1 MSVAMSESE
10 VRFEFVGKLGEE
22 FVERFRRGE
31 RPRIREYADQYP
43 DYAAEIEEVF
53 PALAMMEDLAPER
66 TEDLVPARAASPAAL
81 GGLTVQ
87 RLGDYRIIRE
97 VGRGGMGIVY
107 EAEQVSLGRHVA
119 LKVLPKE
126 LLDNPKQRSRFERE
140 AKAAA
145 RLHHTNI
152 VPVFGVGEN
161 NGLVY
166 YVMQFIQGLALDEVL
181 EELKR
186 LQAKSGSQAGTPQTG
201 ELRVSRRARSAADVA
216 RTLLSGS
223 LESAAAAAPPRA
235 GGDDVTLA
243 TEQDTPPPPRPASA
257 TGRLSDTF
265 SLSDSSVVLP
275 GAAPGQAEPVKKKQ
289 TYWESVARIGAQV
302 ASALDYA
309 HAQGVLHRDI
319 KPANL
324 LLDLRGTVWVT
335 DFGLA
340 KLDDDRD
347 LTTAGDIL
355 GTLRYMAPETF
366 KSGADARS
374 EVYSLGL
381 TLYELL
387 AFRPAFDQTQRS
399 SLIDQVMNAQI
410 TPLGRLN
417 PEIPADLQTIVH
429 KAIDRDP
436 AHRYQTA
443 KGLADDLQRFVA
455 DEPIQA
461 RRISLPE
468 RICRWARHN
477 RGLAAAL
484 SVAACSLLVL
494 NIAGPIFTI
503 RLRHA
508 LSDAAA
514 AQQDSQREETKAR
527 EALKLA
533 EGRAVENARLAKEN
547 EKLALAKQ
555 RIAEQAMAGQQR
567 ETHLRT
573 LAEDREQA
581 LQATL
586 YAAEMNLAGQ
596 AAEDSTGLLRIGQIT
611 EKWKPVQEARDLR
624 GWEWYYLDS
633 LRHGDQLTI
642 PCAGAEC
649 VAWSPD
655 GQRIAGGARD
665 HVLRVWDAAT
675 GTLLQEFR
683 GHTSYVQQVAWSP
696 DGAQLATAGRDKT
709 IRIWDAATGQ
719 SLSVLQSDLESVNSV
734 CWSPDGLQLA
744 SHASSSSDSSG
755 ELVIW
760 SVATGQPVLRQAT
773 EGREARACWNPQTP
787 QVAAIGAVFDATT
800 GAKLWTHPGWGTC
813 WSPDG
818 QRLAV
823 IAGAGAQILSAT
835 AGAHLVDLAGHPA
848 HHRDVAW
855 SPGGEFVAVTGDDNI
870 VSIWDAASGKLL
882 STLRGHT
889 DWVLDV
895 DWSPDGKR
903 LATVGSGTFKIWDW
917 PARRNPE
924 TVLSPVSDLRS
935 VAWNQEG
942 SVLALQGSSGVAT
955 CDVGALKMNGRLNG
969 PQAGAMSIFSPSLA
983 WHPAS
988 HNMAARREKATVLFD
1003 DQSWQER
1010 LAIQDLDLEVRAF
1023 ALSPDGTRLATSAWS
1038 GGEGE
1043 KAVVRA
1049 FSTATGEELWA
1060 AKLEGDCAG
1069 SVCWSPDGTR
1079 LAGGGWVSAAI
1090 VDADTGQLLGR
1101 LPGDH
1106 AFRWIHALAW
1116 DPASRRVALACMDR
1130 MIHIFD
1136 ATEAKEQRTLIGHT
1150 DEVMTVSWSP
1160 DGSRI
1165 ASGGKDH
1172 TVRVWD
1178 AESGAQMIVLKG
1190 HPVDVNSVAW
1200 SPDGLCLASASS
1212 DGRLLLWDAF
1222 QGYVR
1227 AGSGKVLDG
1236 LNRRLEADPDSVRD
1250 LVLRLR
1256 VYARTGDHQAAQR
1269 DRLHLQRIYDDQW
1282 KADPTNGVVADQL
1295 ASVLLAT
1302 QPHASDVSAQLAAAV
1317 EHNALAGLP
1326 RLAAAWLIV
1335 GQAERAIT
1343 TLETVREEASA
1354 AASCCLLRAIA
1365 QQKLGQ
1371 LPAARES
1378 CERFLARFGD
1388 QPLPPEW
1395 RPLATEVLTTI
1406 GGQDPRRVASTIG
1419 QAAAAADLARLAK
1432 AIEADPRAVSLFHER
1447 GRLLAGLGRWRES
1460 ADDYLQVVKLNPT
1473 SRFPWAI
1480 AASALLMAGDQ
1491 PQYQRLCQAMCDQFR
1506 GTTEADIADSVC
1518 KTTLLLPGGVALGEL
1533 PLQVLRDG
1541 TASPRWE
1548 HFRPWF
1554 LACAA
1559 LISYREG
1566 NYGDAVEWVRQ
1577 LPSFNTQPGTLAL
1590 VVRAMAE
1597 QQLGQHEQAVQSLAQ
1612 AEAQIPAE
1620 LRTLGTADYNGPLPA
1635 SAEVVQHD
1643 WLVPEILRRQA
1654 VTLIH
1659 AAP

>member
-1 MSVAMSESE
+1 MPVARSESE
-10 VRFEFVGKLGEE
+10 ARFEFVGKLGEE

-31 RPRIREYADQYP
+31 RPRIREYADKYP

-66 TEDLVPARAASPAAL
+66 TEDLVPAPAASPSSL

-152 VPVFGVGEN
+152 VPVFGVGES

-186 LQAKSGSQAGTPQTG
+186 LQAKSGSQAGTPHTG
-201 ELRVSRRARSAADVA
+201 ELRVSRRAMAAADVA
-216 RTLLSGS
+216 RTLMSGT
-223 LESAAAAAPPRA
+223 LESAAGAAPPGI

-243 TEQDTPPPPRPASA
+243 TDQDALPASRPASA
-257 TGRLSDTF
+257 TGRLSDAF
-265 SLSDSSVVLP
+265 SLSDSSIALP
-275 GAAPGQAEPVKKKQ
+275 GAALGQAEPVKRKP

-309 HAQGVLHRDI
+309 HTQGVLHRDI

-347 LTTAGDIL
+347 LTNAGDIL

-366 KSGADARS
+366 KGGADARS

-387 AFRPAFDQTQRS
+387 AFRPAFDQTQRN

-417 PEIPADLQTIVH
+417 PEIPADLQTIIH

-443 KGLADDLQRFVA
+443 KELADDLQRFVA

-468 RICRWARHN
+468 RIRRWARRN

-508 LSDAAA
+508 LNDAAA
-514 AQQDSQREETKAR
+514 AQQDSQREEAKAR

-533 EGRAVENARLAKEN
+533 EGRAIENARLAKEN
-547 EKLALAKQ
+547 EKLAQAEQ
-555 RIAEQAMAGQQR
+555 RIAAEAMAGQQR

-573 LAEDREQA
+573 LAEDREQV

-596 AAEDSTGLLRIGQIT
+596 AAEDATGLLRIGQIT
-611 EKWKPVQEARDLR
+611 EKWKPEGEARDVR

-655 GQRIAGGARD
+655 GRRIAGGARD
-665 HVLRVWDAAT
+665 HVLRIWDAAT
-675 GTLLQEFR
+675 GTLLQEFV
-683 GHTSYVQQVAWSP
+683 GHTSYVQGVAWSP
-696 DGAQLATAGRDKT
+696 DGAKLATAGRDKT

-719 SLSVLQSDLESVNSV
+719 SLSVLQSDLECVNSV
-734 CWSPDGLQLA
+734 CWSPDGVQLA
-744 SHASSSSDSSG
+744 SHASSSGTSG

-760 SVATGQPVLRQAT
+760 NVATGHAVLRQET
-773 EGREARACWNPQTP
+773 GGREGRACWNPQTP
-787 QVAAIGAVFDATT
+787 HVAAIEAVFDATT

-818 QRLAV
+818 KRLAV

-835 AGAHLVDLAGHPA
+835 DGKHLIELAGHPA
-848 HHRDVAW
+848 HHREIDW

-870 VSIWDAASGKLL
+870 VSVWDAASGRLL
-882 STLRGHT
+882 ATLRGHT

-895 DWSPDGKR
+895 DWSPDGRR

-917 PARRNPE
+917 PTRRNPE
-924 TVLSPVSDLRS
+924 TVSSQVSDLRS

-942 SVLALQGSSGVAT
+942 SILALQGGSGVAT
-955 CDVGALKMNGRLNG
+955 CDVDALKTDGRLTG
-969 PQAGAMSIFSPSLA
+969 PQAGGSSIFSPSIA
-983 WHPAS
+983 WHPSS
-988 HNMAARREKATVLFD
+988 HSIAARREKATVLFD
-1003 DQSWQER
+1003 DQSWEER
-1010 LAIQDLDLEVRAF
+1010 LAIQDLDSEVRAF
-1023 ALSPDGTRLATSAWS
+1023 DLSPDGTRLATSAWS
-1038 GGEGE
+1038 RGDGE
-1043 KAVVRA
+1043 KAVLSA

-1060 AKLEGDCAG
+1060 AKLEGDFAG
-1069 SVCWSPDGTR
+1069 SLCWSPDGTR
-1079 LAGGGWVSAAI
+1079 LACGGWMTTAI
-1090 VDADTGQLLGR
+1090 VDANTGQLLGR

-1106 AFRWIHALAW
+1106 TFRWIYALAW
-1116 DPASRRVALACMDR
+1116 DPAGRRVGLACMDR

-1136 ATEAKEQRTLIGHT
+1136 VAEGKEQRTLIGHT
-1150 DEVMTVSWSP
+1150 DEVMTVSWSS

-1178 AESGAQMIVLKG
+1178 AESGVQLIVLRG
-1190 HPVDVNSVAW
+1190 HLVDVNSVAW

-1227 AGSGKVLDG
+1227 AGSGKVLAG

-1250 LVLRLR
+1250 LRLRLR
-1256 VYARTGDHQAAQR
+1256 VYERTGDRQAAQG
-1269 DRLHLQRIYDDQW
+1269 DRQHLQRIYDDQW

-1302 QPHASDVSAQLAAAV
+1302 QPHASDVGAQLPAAV
-1317 EHNALAGLP
+1317 EDNALAGLP

-1335 GQAERAIT
+1335 GQAERAIA
-1343 TLETVREEASA
+1343 TLEAVREEASA

-1365 QQKLGQ
+1365 LQKLGQ
-1371 LPAARES
+1371 MPAARES
-1378 CERFLARFGD
+1378 CERFLARLGE
-1388 QPLPPEW
+1388 QPIHPELQ
-1395 RPLATEVLTTI
+1395 PLATEVLSTI
-1406 GGQDPRRVASTIG
+1406 GGQDKRRVASLIG
-1419 QAAAAADLARLAK
+1419 RADAASDLARLAK
-1432 AIEADPRAVSLFHER
+1432 AIEADPQAVPLFQER
-1447 GRLLAGLGRWRES
+1447 GRLLAQLGLWRES
-1460 ADDYLQVVKLNPT
+1460 ADDHLQAVKLNPT

-1480 AASALLMAGDQ
+1480 AASTLLMAGDQ
-1491 PQYQRLCQAMCDQFR
+1491 ERYRRLCQDMCEQFR
-1506 GTTEADIADSVC
+1506 GTNEADIADSVC
-1518 KTTLLLPGGVALGEL
+1518 KTSLLLPGGVALGEL

-1541 TASPRWE
+1541 AASPRWE

-1554 LACAA
+1554 LACGA

-1566 NYGDAVEWVRQ
+1566 KYGDAIQWVQ
-1577 LPSFNTQPGTLAL
+1577 QMPGFNTQPGTLAL

-1597 QQLGQHEQAVQSLAQ
+1597 QQLGQHEQAVQSLTQ
-1612 AEAQIPAE
+1612 AEALIPAG
-1620 LRTLGTADYNGPLPA
+1620 LRTLGTADYNGPFPA
-1635 SAEVVQHD
+1635 SAEVIQHD

-1654 VTLIH
+1654 ATLID
-1659 AAP
+1659 AAR

>member
-1 MSVAMSESE
+1 MSVAMSGSE
-10 VRFEFVGKLGEE
+10 ARFEFVGKLGEE

-31 RPRIREYADQYP
+31 RPRIREYAEKYP

-53 PALAMMEDLAPER
+53 PALAMIEDLAPER
-66 TEDLVPARAASPAAL
+66 TEDIVPARAASPAAL

-140 AKAAA
+140 ARAAA

-186 LQAKSGSQAGTPQTG
+186 LQAKSGPQTGTPQTG
-201 ELRVSRRARSAADVA
+201 ELRVSRRVMSAADVA
-216 RTLLSGS
+216 RTLMSGT
-223 LESAAAAAPPRA
+223 LESAADAAPPRT

-243 TEQDTPPPPRPASA
+243 ADQGSLPPPRPASA

-265 SLSDSSVVLP
+265 SLSDSSVALP
-275 GAAPGQAEPVKKKQ
+275 GAAPGLAEPAKKKQ

-347 LTTAGDIL
+347 LTNAGDIL

-366 KSGADARS
+366 KGGADARS

-417 PEIPADLQTIVH
+417 PQIPGDLQTIIH

-443 KGLADDLQRFVA
+443 KDLADDLQRFLA

-461 RRISLPE
+461 RRISWPE
-468 RICRWARHN
+468 RICRWARRN

-508 LSDAAA
+508 LDDAAA
-514 AQQDSQREETKAR
+514 AQRDSQREEAKTR

-533 EGRAVENARLAKEN
+533 EGRAVENARLAREN
-547 EKLALAKQ
+547 AKLAQAEQ
-555 RIAEQAMAGQQR
+555 QIAEQATAGQQR
-567 ETHLRT
+567 ESHLRT
-573 LAEDREQA
+573 LAEDREKV

-596 AAEDSTGLLRIGQIT
+596 AAEDFTGLLRIGQIT
-611 EKWKPVQEARDLR
+611 EKWKPEPEARDLR

-642 PCAGAEC
+642 PCVGAEC

-675 GTLLQEFR
+675 GTLLQEFG
-683 GHTSYVQQVAWSP
+683 GHTGYVQAVAWSP
-696 DGAQLATAGRDKT
+696 DGAKLATAGRDKS

-719 SLSVLQSDLESVNSV
+719 SLAVLQSDLEDVNSV
-734 CWSPDGLQLA
+734 CWSPDGVQLA
-744 SHASSSSDSSG
+744 SHASSSGTSG

-760 SVATGQPVLRQAT
+760 DAATGRAVLRQGT
-773 EGREARACWNPQTP
+773 GGREARACWNPQSP
-787 QVAAIGAVFDATT
+787 QVAAIEAVFDATT
-800 GAKLWTHPGWGTC
+800 GARLWTHPGWGTC

-818 QRLAV
+818 KRLAV
-823 IAGAGAQILSAT
+823 IAGAGAQILSA
-835 AGAHLVDLAGHPA
+835 ADGACLVELAGHSA
-848 HHRDVAW
+848 HHRDIDW

-870 VSIWDAASGKLL
+870 VSIWDAASGRLL

-903 LATVGSGTFKIWDW
+903 LATVGSGTLKVWDW

-924 TVLSPVSDLRS
+924 IVSSPVSDLRS
-935 VAWNQEG
+935 VAWNQDG
-942 SVLALQGSSGVAT
+942 SILALQGGSGVAT
-955 CDVGALKMNGRLNG
+955 CDVDALQTDGRLNG
-969 PQAGAMSIFSPSLA
+969 PQAGAISIFSPSIA

-988 HNMAARREKATVLFD
+988 HIIAVRREKATVLFD

-1010 LAIQDLDLEVRAF
+1010 LVIQDLDAEVRALD
-1023 ALSPDGTRLATSAWS
+1023 LSPDGTRLATSAFS
-1038 GGEGE
+1038 RADGEQS
-1043 KAVVRA
+1043 VLRA
-1049 FSTATGEELWA
+1049 FSTATGEELWV
-1060 AKLEGDCAG
+1060 AKLDGDFAG
-1069 SVCWSPDGTR
+1069 SLRWSPDGTR
-1079 LAGGGWVSAAI
+1079 LACGGWVTAAI
-1090 VDADTGQLLGR
+1090 VDANTGQLLGR

-1106 AFRWIHALAW
+1106 AFRWIHAIAW

-1136 ATEAKEQRTLIGHT
+1136 AAEAKEQRTLIGHT
-1150 DEVMTVSWSP
+1150 DELMTVSWSP

-1178 AESGAQMIVLKG
+1178 AESGAQLIVLKG
-1190 HPVDVNSVAW
+1190 HSVDVNSVAW
-1200 SPDGLCLASASS
+1200 SPDGLCLASASA

-1256 VYARTGDHQAAQR
+1256 VYERTGDEQAAQG
-1269 DRLHLQRIYDDQW
+1269 DRQHLQRIYDGQW

-1302 QPHASDVSAQLAAAV
+1302 QPHASDVCAQLPAAV

-1343 TLETVREEASA
+1343 TLEAVREDAPA

-1378 CERFLARFGD
+1378 CERFLARLGE
-1388 QPLPPEW
+1388 QPLRPEW
-1395 RPLATEVLTTI
+1395 QRLATEVLTTI
-1406 GGQDPRRVASTIG
+1406 GGQDPRRVASLVG

-1447 GRLLAGLGRWRES
+1447 GQLLAGLGRWRES

-1518 KTTLLLPGGVALGEL
+1518 KTTLLLPGSLALGEL

-1566 NYGDAVEWVRQ
+1566 NYGDAIEWVRQ

-1654 VTLIH
+1654 ATLIH